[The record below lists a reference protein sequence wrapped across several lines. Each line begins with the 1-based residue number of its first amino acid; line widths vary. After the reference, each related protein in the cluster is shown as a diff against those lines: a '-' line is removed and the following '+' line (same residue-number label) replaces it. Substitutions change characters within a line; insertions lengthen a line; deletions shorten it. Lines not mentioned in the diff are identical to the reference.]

1 MMIAVGADAAGVIH
15 GRVVG
20 DSLIAFVT
28 LLVVTVAV
36 LVHAWRHH

>member
-1 MMIAVGADAAGVIH
+1 MIVAVGADAAGVVL

-20 DSLIAFVT
+20 NSLIAFVT
-28 LLVVTVAV
+28 FLGVALAV